1 MKNLLYLSVLLV
13 FFSQCKSNAQT
24 PDPIPAHD
32 SLKIE
37 SKEVNETRVINIW
50 LPEDYTTSGLTYP
63 VLYMPD
69 GGIKEDFPH
78 IANTLSELISS
89 KKIPPHIL
97 VGIENT
103 ERRRD
108 LTPPT
113 QVEKDKEIAP
123 VVGGSAEFRAFI
135 QNELIPE
142 INNRYRTTSKKG
154 IIGESLAGL
163 FIVETFLTQP
173 ELFDFYIAFD
183 PSLWWND
190 KYVEKNAPN
199 FLTQFP
205 TEQKKLWFAGSDAK
219 DIYKSTRKLADILK
233 ENAPENLTWT
243 YSDEPKEKHS
253 TIFRATKEKAMIW
266 TMNEYQP
273 N

>member
-1 MKNLLYLSVLLV
+1 MKKVLALS
-13 FFSQCKSNAQT
+13 FFLFLFFNCSSNAQT
-24 PDPIPAHD
+24 PDPVPAHD

-37 SKEVNETRVINIW
+37 SAGLNETRIINIW
-50 LPEDYTTSGLTYP
+50 LPEDYATSGISYP

-69 GGIKEDFPH
+69 GGIQEDFPH
-78 IANTLSELISS
+78 IANTLSALILS
-89 KKIPPHIL
+89 KKIPAYIL

-113 QVEKDKEIAP
+113 VIAKDKEIAP
-123 VVGGSAEFRAFI
+123 VVGGSAGFRAFI
-135 QNELIPE
+135 EMELITE
-142 INNRYRTTSKKG
+142 INNRYRTTEKKG

-163 FIVETFLTQP
+163 FVVETMMIQP

-190 KYVEKNAPN
+190 KHLLNNSPKY
-199 FLTQFP
+199 LTQFP
-205 TEQKKLWFAGSDAK
+205 LDKKKFWFAGSGAK
-219 DIYKSTRKLADILK
+219 DISKSTRKLADVLK
-233 ENAPENLTWT
+233 ETAGENLVWE
-243 YSDEPKEKHS
+243 YSDEPKEKHN

-266 TMNEYQP
+266 TMN
-273 N
+273 

>member
-1 MKNLLYLSVLLV
+1 MKIVLTLG
-13 FFSQCKSNAQT
+13 FFFFLFINFSTHAQT
-24 PDPIPAHD
+24 SDPLPAHD

-37 SKEVNETRVINIW
+37 SKELNETRVINIW
-50 LPEDYTTSGLTYP
+50 LPEDYAISGLSYP

-69 GGIKEDFPH
+69 GGIQEDFPH
-78 IANTLSELISS
+78 IASTLSALIQA

-103 ERRRD
+103 QRRRD

-113 QVEKDKEIAP
+113 DVAKDKEIAP
-123 VVGGSAEFRAFI
+123 IVGGSSEFRAFI
-135 QNELIPE
+135 QNELIPH
-142 INNRYRTTSKKG
+142 INSNYRTTDKKG

-163 FIVETFLTQP
+163 FVVETMMIQS

-190 KYVEKNAPN
+190 KHLLKNSPEY
-199 FLTQFP
+199 LTQFS
-205 TEQKKLWFAGSDAK
+205 TGKKKFWFAGSNAK
-219 DIYKSTRKLADILK
+219 DIYKSTRKLSEILK
-233 ENAPENLTWT
+233 ENPPENLHWF
-243 YSDEPKEKHS
+243 YSDEPKEKHN

-266 TMNEYQP
+266 TMNE
-273 N
+273 